1 MTGSGTVITDVILLK
16 SSLFMKISIFNLF
29 MVTTITGLGIALYVE
44 HTSNQLL
51 QSGLAAERDAVAE
64 SEAMVDYQ
72 RKLLGDARLGHAL
85 LCRMA
90 VSKDQDEILEYV
102 RTIPA
107 ELLSCVTKEM
117 PEYSPVKLVWFH
129 TNRQLPNGSIS
140 PIDKRKKAALLLNA
154 ESLEIID
161 YVFYEG
167 FSSLSTGTVES
178 PYVLNW
184 DGPDGTK
191 IRYNVL
197 PTGFERQN

>member
-1 MTGSGTVITDVILLK
+1 MVVILLK

-29 MVTTITGLGIALYVE
+29 MVTTIVGLGIALYVE
-44 HTSNQLL
+44 HTSDQLL
-51 QSGLAAERDAVAE
+51 QSELAAQRGAVAH
-64 SEAMVDYQ
+64 Q

-90 VSKDQDEILEYV
+90 VSKDRDEILEYV

-117 PEYSPVKLVWFH
+117 PEYSPVKLVWFY
-129 TNRQLPNGSIS
+129 TDRQLPNGSRL
-140 PIDKRKKAALLLNA
+140 PIDKGKKVALLVNA
-154 ESLEIID
+154 DSLEIID
-161 YVFYEG
+161 YVFYKG
-167 FSSLSTGTVES
+167 FSSLDQGWVES
-178 PYVLNW
+178 LYILNL

-191 IRYNVL
+191 ILYNVL